1 MKDMEM
7 SISLKCSV
15 CANDQFSTADKTI
28 EYLLDAPDETL
39 IKCSDCGRVVTK
51 EELIEENS
59 HIIDANLEDFK
70 EDIFKEVEKDL
81 KKAFKKWK

>member
-1 MKDMEM
+1 MEM

-15 CANDQFSTADKTI
+15 CANDQFSTVVKTI

-59 HIIDANLEDFK
+59 HIIDANLEGTYICSVSNGNEFAL
-70 EDIFKEVEKDL
+70 ESRS
-81 KKAFKKWK
+81 

>member
-1 MKDMEM
+1 
-7 SISLKCSV
+7 
-15 CANDQFSTADKTI
+15 
-28 EYLLDAPDETL
+28 
-39 IKCSDCGRVVTK
+39 VTK

>member
-1 MKDMEM
+1 MKMN
-7 SISLKCSV
+7 ITLKCSV
-15 CANDQFSTADKTI
+15 CANDQFSTVEENI
-28 EYLLDAPDETL
+28 EDLMDAPDETL

-51 EELIEENS
+51 EELIKENS

-70 EDIFKEVEKDL
+70 KDIFKEVEKDL

>member
-1 MKDMEM
+1 MKMN
-7 SISLKCSV
+7 ITLKCSV
-15 CANDQFSTADKTI
+15 CANDQFSTVEENI
-28 EYLLDAPDETL
+28 EDLMDAPDETL

-70 EDIFKEVEKDL
+70 KDIFKEVEKDL

>member
-1 MKDMEM
+1 MKDMKM
-7 SISLKCSV
+7 NITLKCSV
-15 CANDQFSTADKTI
+15 CANDQFSTVEENI
-28 EYLLDAPDETL
+28 EDLMDAPDETL

-70 EDIFKEVEKDL
+70 KDIFKEVEKDL

>member
-1 MKDMEM
+1 MEM

-15 CANDQFSTADKTI
+15 CGNDQFSTVEENTED
-28 EYLLDAPDETL
+28 LMDAPDETL

>member
-1 MKDMEM
+1 MKDMKM
-7 SISLKCSV
+7 NITLKCSV
-15 CANDQFSTADKTI
+15 CANDQFSTVEENI
-28 EYLLDAPDETL
+28 EDLMDAPDETL

-51 EELIEENS
+51 EELIKENS

-70 EDIFKEVEKDL
+70 KDIFKEVEKDL